1 MGDGTF
7 GTACSLMEAVLQGSA
22 RQAIV
27 ADVAGAKD
35 FGHALRR
42 LRDRIRAH
50 VWRAGGLE
58 VDLAR
63 IVSSYD
69 ARTRQEGFHVLN
81 DWDGKADRVNED
93 IIPVDVLHYLA
104 DRRGG
109 EPPDEA
115 ALAILLDY
123 YFLHVL
129 SLFSLR
135 VWDDG
140 GDADE
145 RFDRLNRL
153 LANLQGPGGSGQ
165 LFADNAETL
174 VLLATSHYELRE
186 RGYDALLDCVRTL
199 DRVHRT
205 KVALG
210 HASSMGCHLRFG
222 FEAQCGRDTA
232 ALRDDNV
239 ADYPWL
245 CFALAAAMDEY
256 ARMLAAGVHGADRD
270 LVVEAM
276 LNGLTADARA
286 FVGDAPAALSECG
299 AERSRFRERFQEH
312 RRDLLDEFERHRPS
326 ERTYSPLSFF
336 FNFSHNVLKGT
347 VVDAMLW
354 GEAWD
359 VSFDDM
365 LTGVPRADGKTDG
378 KAELKT
384 ALATT
389 LMNYARANPDTI
401 RGRLMPVIV
410 YDPDTGRQAFAV
422 AMRKLREQQNA

>member
-1 MGDGTF
+1 MGEGTF
-7 GTACSLMEAVLQGSA
+7 GTACSLMQAVLEGSA
-22 RQAIV
+22 RQALV
-27 ADVAGAKD
+27 ADLGEAKD

-42 LRDRIRAH
+42 LRDRMRTHA
-50 VWRAGGLE
+50 WRAGALE

-63 IVSSYD
+63 IVSFYD

-104 DRRGG
+104 DKRGAG
-109 EPPDEA
+109 PPDRT

-129 SLFSLR
+129 ALCSLR
-135 VWDDG
+135 VWDDD

-145 RFDRLNRL
+145 RFDQLNHL
-153 LANLQGPGGSGQ
+153 LGHLQGPGGSGQ
-165 LFADNAETL
+165 RFADNAGTL
-174 VLLATSHYELRE
+174 VLLATSHYELQE
-186 RGYDALLDCVRTL
+186 RGYDALLDRVRAL
-199 DRVHRT
+199 DGVHRT
-205 KVALG
+205 AVALG
-210 HASSMGCHLRFG
+210 HASSLGCHLRFG

-256 ARMLAAGVHGADRD
+256 ARMLAAGVQGADRD

-286 FVGDAPAALSECG
+286 FVGDAPPALSACG

-312 RRDLLDEFERHRPS
+312 RSDLLEEFERHRPS
-326 ERTYSPLSFF
+326 GHAYSPLSLF

-347 VVDAMLW
+347 VVDAVLL

-365 LTGVPRADGKTDG
+365 LTGVPRGDE

-401 RGRLMPVIV
+401 RGRPMPVIV
-410 YDPDTGRQAFAV
+410 YDPDTGRQAFSV
-422 AMRKLREQQNA
+422 TMRKLRESRSA